1 MKKFVFAAIFDVI
14 TIGIGAL
21 IGNYFGSF
29 VGGAIISTAALIISD
44 IFEAILLKM
53 SNLKISDSTPI
64 NFIDRNQIPSEYAE
78 DEDEDED

>member
-14 TIGIGAL
+14 TISIGAL
-21 IGNYFGSF
+21 IGSYFGSF

-44 IFEAILLKM
+44 IFEAILLKV
-53 SNLKISDSTPI
+53 SNLKICDSTPI

-78 DEDEDED
+78 EDEDED